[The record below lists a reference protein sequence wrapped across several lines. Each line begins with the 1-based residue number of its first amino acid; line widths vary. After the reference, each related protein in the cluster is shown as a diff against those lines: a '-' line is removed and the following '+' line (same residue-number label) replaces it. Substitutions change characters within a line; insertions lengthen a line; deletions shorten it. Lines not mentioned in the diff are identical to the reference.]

1 MPRHSEWSLP
11 FASYYYGDWIEEG
24 EMGRI
29 CSRYGEMRTAYKDLV
44 GKSQKKMPLRRARR
58 K

>member
-1 MPRHSEWSLP
+1 
-11 FASYYYGDWIEEG
+11 
-24 EMGRI
+24 MGRI